1 MSLIFLA
8 LFIVCIDQL
17 LKLYFLRIISPGQ
30 SIPLIRDFFHITL
43 VENSGAAFGIF
54 KNQTSL
60 FIILSFTA
68 IAFIIYSLPRLN
80 KTAHLSKMALVMI
93 LGGAVSNLIDRI
105 RFGYVIDYLD
115 FRIWPVF
122 NIADSFISIGAIL
135 FIIQLIRKNKVT

>member
-80 KTAHLSKMALVMI
+80 KTAHLSKIALAMI

-135 FIIQLIRKNKVT
+135 FTIQVIRKNKVT